1 MVSVQSLNDTLKT
14 MQNKHGSGEGASYED
29 IRDKM
34 ETFNHQ
40 LDGIK
45 KIVGETKA
53 TLSTYAQ
60 VSKELNANLDRLW
73 KEALEAPTC
82 RVKINEIRGNL
93 KKKNESAQR
102 VVSQCVK
109 RIEET
114 THLGSVESDLS
125 ELGEKLEE
133 EPHEELKQQV
143 ESLDVSLKVFQMLKS
158 HCSEKKVVKALEQ
171 LIFLRGLEMPFSPEE
186 LAGYVEKLTR
196 TEAKIALD
204 ELVEKNCGLGVEY
217 AFNMDIAE
225 KGRVKN
231 ERSKKT

>member
-1 MVSVQSLNDTLKT
+1 MVSVQSLKDTLET
-14 MQNKHGSGEGASYED
+14 MKDKHRSGEGASYED
-29 IRDKM
+29 LREDM
-34 ETFNHQ
+34 ETFEHQ

-60 VSKELNANLDRLW
+60 VSKALNANLNRLW

-82 RVKINEIRGNL
+82 GVKINEIRDNL
-93 KKKNESAQR
+93 KKKNESTQR
-102 VVSQCVK
+102 VVSQYVK

-114 THLGSVESDLS
+114 TDLGSIENDLS
-125 ELGEKLEE
+125 ELAEKLEE
-133 EPHEELKQQV
+133 EPYKELKQQV

-186 LAGYVEKLTR
+186 LAGYVEELTR

-204 ELVEKNCGLGVEY
+204 ELVEKNCGLGVKY
-217 AFNMDIAE
+217 AFNMDIVE
-225 KGRVKN
+225 KGRVP
-231 ERSKKT
+231 